1 MLINNNFNYIIKIS
15 IFCFL
20 SLLLYSNVVIA
31 QEKELIKLS
40 DYEDTLK
47 ILANIVLYSK
57 QDFIKYE
64 ANEKLLTLFEEAL
77 TKPKA
82 YEYNFDSLKT
92 ISKLASPDNTFKL
105 YTWILPKE
113 DGTYEYF
120 GFIHAKHKKQYN
132 IYKLIDNSE
141 NIESPENKTLDA
153 NNWYGALYYKI
164 IYNKYKR
171 KKTYTLLGWDGNN
184 RISNKKIIDVLTFN
198 LSNKPI
204 FGYPMFKGYYKKNIK
219 RIIFEYNVN
228 AYMTLRYEKQNIGNV
243 IKTNKKRKESNRKV
257 LKNELKNEKANMI
270 VFNRLS
276 PFDPRTGEEKPSL
289 EGQFQYYVPEANIID
304 AFIFKKGKWLFIKD
318 IDAKNP
324 KTKRIRKLK
333 VNN

>member
-1 MLINNNFNYIIKIS
+1 
-15 IFCFL
+15 
-20 SLLLYSNVVIA
+20 
-31 QEKELIKLS
+31 
-40 DYEDTLK
+40 
-47 ILANIVLYSK
+47 
-57 QDFIKYE
+57 
-64 ANEKLLTLFEEAL
+64 
-77 TKPKA
+77 
-82 YEYNFDSLKT
+82 
-92 ISKLASPDNTFKL
+92 
-105 YTWILPKE
+105 
-113 DGTYEYF
+113 
-120 GFIHAKHKKQYN
+120 
-132 IYKLIDNSE
+132 
-141 NIESPENKTLDA
+141 
-153 NNWYGALYYKI
+153 
-164 IYNKYKR
+164 
-171 KKTYTLLGWDGNN
+171 
-184 RISNKKIIDVLTFN
+184 
-198 LSNKPI
+198 
-204 FGYPMFKGYYKKNIK
+204 
-219 RIIFEYNVN
+219 NVN